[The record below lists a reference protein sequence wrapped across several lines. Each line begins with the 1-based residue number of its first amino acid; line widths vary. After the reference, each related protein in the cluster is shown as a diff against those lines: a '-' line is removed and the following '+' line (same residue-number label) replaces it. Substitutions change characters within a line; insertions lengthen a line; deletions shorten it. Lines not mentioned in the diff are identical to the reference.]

1 MKFVRHACGDHHI
14 NEATLE
20 VVKEEDEEEE
30 EVVMKSLPAQSPQIS
45 PLEAQDQEETLLWA
59 LIPTEHLAGWQTI
72 ASHWSESFDPVRNHT
87 TVSAPA
93 WLDTRN

>member
-45 PLEAQDQEETLLWA
+45 PLEAQDQEETLL
-59 LIPTEHLAGWQTI
+59 
-72 ASHWSESFDPVRNHT
+72 
-87 TVSAPA
+87 
-93 WLDTRN
+93 